1 MTHGSLF
8 SGIGGFDLAAQWMGW
23 ENIFHCEWNPYGI
36 PTELDFI
43 TFPKWRQEST
53 KAAGNAI
60 VPQVAFEL
68 FKIINIYNQ

>member
-43 TFPKWRQEST
+43 YLSKMETRINKSSRKCNST
-53 KAAGNAI
+53 TSC
-60 VPQVAFEL
+60 F
-68 FKIINIYNQ
+68 